1 MASRGARSPQSGGER
16 KSPTPVLANGCRV
29 EPAVC
34 TMKTIEVNQQELVK
48 YIVSNCPHYFY
59 NFADGES
66 CYGKVTKETC
76 KLHVFADD
84 LHCPH
89 DCPRLNTKEYACDKG
104 RCPKVRATIKKL
116 KA

>member
-1 MASRGARSPQSGGER
+1 
-16 KSPTPVLANGCRV
+16 
-29 EPAVC
+29 
-34 TMKTIEVNQQELVK
+34 MKTIEVNKQELVQM
-48 YIVSNCPHYFY
+48 IVENCVHYFY

-66 CYGKVTKETC
+66 CAYKVDKEAC

-104 RCPKVRATIKKL
+104 RCSRVKAIIKKL
-116 KA
+116 TAK